1 MRKARVAGKAHADR
15 AHLIAGFDTLPDTAL
30 VDVPT
35 SAAVMGKGE
44 SSFWQAVKDKKPG
57 HPQVI
62 KLSTRCARVRVGE
75 IRRYLAQFG
84 AVPSANEARQQPAAV
99 AA

>member
-1 MRKARVAGKAHADR
+1 MTKAAKSTAKASEDR
-15 AHLIAGFDTLPDTAL
+15 ARMIAGFDDLPDSAL

-44 SSFWQAVKDKKPG
+44 STFWKDAKERPE
-57 HPQVI
+57 HPKVI
-62 KLSTRCARVRVGE
+62 KVSTRCSRVRVGE
-75 IRRYLAQFG
+75 LRAYMSRLGALAASDAQ
-84 AVPSANEARQQPAAV
+84 V